1 MKIKDYNIIGKL
13 FNLLEKIFYIT
24 NLDNYSTNHLFIR
37 LNIDNDFIHCIQIDD
52 YIKENDIKTTFSI
65 LIDMKNIKMLGSYFN
80 NENIKLNITRILS
93 KGAYINYTI
102 EISKENNDIEKISLN
117 NAIIVMQI
125 AYKILYNI
133 FKNKVSSITKI
144 FDIVEYNFTKCK
156 FNRVGKTICLTPVIV
171 QPKKSFIVSRA
182 NHIKS
187 VEIFNEM
194 KLINHK
200 QNKFY
205 QKCNIVFM
213 PSELFNLVE
222 ISMVK
227 EINKTYTKYFVSGLR
242 LKSTDGNSEE
252 FKVSKE
258 NEEIILKEVLGY
270 VEHLF

>member
-37 LNIDNDFIHCIQIDD
+37 LNIDNDFIHCIQRDD

-171 QPKKSFIVSRA
+171 QPKK
-182 NHIKS
+182 
-187 VEIFNEM
+187 
-194 KLINHK
+194 
-200 QNKFY
+200 
-205 QKCNIVFM
+205 
-213 PSELFNLVE
+213 
-222 ISMVK
+222 
-227 EINKTYTKYFVSGLR
+227 
-242 LKSTDGNSEE
+242 
-252 FKVSKE
+252 
-258 NEEIILKEVLGY
+258 IIYCK
-270 VEHLF
+270 